1 MPIEAAE
8 DWITAVNSAPAIT
21 PNSGFLKL
29 VISWINSGS
38 SRRGSIASL
47 IIPIP
52 IKITPTPA
60 TMPPMCCN
68 FLFFTKT
75 TSTTP
80 INAISGAKAPTS
92 NAISCPVMVV
102 PILAPIMIHT
112 AWLSDI
118 RPEFTKPTVITVVAE
133 DDWISAVMPAPT
145 RIPIKRLVVS
155 FSRICFILFPAAASR
170 LLLIICIPYRNSARP
185 PRRPKSNSTPIFY
198 SFFLMNR
205 VFLHY
210 LYIDNICF
218 FLFFT

>member
-1 MPIEAAE
+1 M
-8 DWITAVNSAPAIT
+8 
-21 PNSGFLKL
+21 
-29 VISWINSGS
+29 
-38 SRRGSIASL
+38 
-47 IIPIP
+47 
-52 IKITPTPA
+52 KITPTPA

>member
-1 MPIEAAE
+1 M
-8 DWITAVNSAPAIT
+8 
-21 PNSGFLKL
+21 KM
-29 VISWINSGS
+29 
-38 SRRGSIASL
+38 
-47 IIPIP
+47 
-52 IKITPTPA
+52 TPTPA
-60 TMPPMCCN
+60 TMPPMCCS
-68 FLFFTKT
+68 FLFLTKT

-92 NAISCPVMVV
+92 KAISCPVMVV

-112 AWLSDI
+112 AWFKDI